1 MEINISSLVQNL
13 SSLVLFLIVLSIVS
27 VCLFVGLLVKLWF
40 MTNDVSDISKKM
52 DSLLERFKI
61 SELSSSSE
69 KREPTSSR
77 DDS

>member
-13 SSLVLFLIVLSIVS
+13 SSLVLFLILLSIVF
-27 VCLFVGLLVKLWF
+27 VCLFVALLVKLWF

-52 DSLLERFKI
+52 DILLERFKI

-77 DDS
+77 DHS

>member
-13 SSLVLFLIVLSIVS
+13 SSLVLFLIILSIVF

-69 KREPTSSR
+69 KRESSSSR
-77 DDS
+77 DNS

>member
-13 SSLVLFLIVLSIVS
+13 SSLVLFLIILSIVF

-40 MTNDVSDISKKM
+40 MTNDVSDISRKM
-52 DSLLERFKI
+52 DGLLERCKI

-69 KREPTSSR
+69 KRESVSSR
-77 DDS
+77 YNS